1 MLESAIQKKISDYL
15 TALPECWTCKVM
27 AANKRGV
34 PDILAVISGRFVAIE
49 VKRPGNKP
57 SKLQLAQLR
66 RIQAAGGVAMV
77 AESVDDVIAH
87 LSSADI
93 GPSSNLSCLSPPCTP
108 RG

>member
-15 TALPECWTCKVM
+15 AALPECWTCKVM

-49 VKRPGNKP
+49 VKAPGGKP

-66 RIQAAGGVAMV
+66 RIEAAGGIAIL
-77 AESVDDVIAH
+77 AESVDEVIAY
-87 LSSADI
+87 LASADI
-93 GPSSNLSCLSPPCTP
+93 ELG
-108 RG
+108 